1 MPSTF
6 LGLNTS
12 YTGLVASNASLNTTA
27 NNIANIET
35 PGYSRQQVN
44 QTAAEAMQFFATYG
58 CVGAGVDILGAERV
72 RDVFYDEKYWVN
84 NAKLGEV
91 DKKWYYSNIIQ
102 EYLRDQRGTNA
113 VKGFVQIFEEYQNTL
128 LTLKTATDQKNHAL
142 DFIGSAGKLCE
153 YFQIMYNNF
162 QKMQTDV
169 NDEIKIKTDK
179 INSLSQQI
187 ASLNKQ
193 INIVEVN
200 GLAKAN
206 DLRDK
211 RDLLIDELSAITD
224 VKCEE
229 TEILDQQGRFTG
241 MHDYSVRICGGQ
253 SLVSGYGYRQLEC
266 VPRATWQKVNQNDA
280 NGLYDVRWTDT
291 KEDLGVCAKNTGGE
305 LKGLFEIR
313 DGNNYEAF
321 SGRVTAVDTMKQS
334 VTVRVTDDYLASMS
348 KSTLPLTDGRI
359 MLGGEYYYYKDYDFK
374 LDDDGNCYYTFNLSQ
389 DRSRNPAGPTKD
401 LIKQS
406 ASVGQKV
413 NYQGIPYYLEQM
425 NEWVRDYAYKFNTYY
440 SVEGSTDCNEDLL
453 PEGSIFY
460 TGENATKGGQYAMDV
475 KIGAKEYNSGS
486 QTGYYN
492 LTAGNFEVLQQLQDD
507 PSKMGTHTVETDGK
521 AKYDVID
528 NVHDLG
534 RNKDK
539 MTFRGCSA
547 QEYLECMLG
556 DSALNAESAY
566 SFQNLY
572 ENIKES
578 IANNRYSISGVD
590 EDEEGANMI
599 KFQNAYNLA
608 SKMISVLS
616 ECYDRLINAT
626 GV

>member
-27 NNIANIET
+27 NNIANVET
-35 PGYSRQQVN
+35 KGYSRQQVN

-72 RDVFYDEKYWVN
+72 RDIFYDEKYWTN
-84 NAKLGEV
+84 NSKLGEA
-91 DKKWYYSNIIQ
+91 DKKQYYCAIIE
-102 EYLRDQRGTNA
+102 EYLKDERGTNET
-113 VKGFVQIFEEYQNTL
+113 KGFTTIFSEYHNTMA
-128 LTLKTATDQKNHAL
+128 TLKTSTDQKNHAL

-153 YFQIMYNNF
+153 YFRIMYNNF

-169 NDEIKIKTDK
+169 NDEIKIKTDQ
-179 INSLSQQI
+179 INSLATQI

-193 INIVEVN
+193 INTIEVN

-211 RDLLIDELSAITD
+211 RDLLIDQLSAVVD

-229 TEILDQQGRFTG
+229 TEVLDENGRFTG
-241 MHDYSVRICGGQ
+241 LHDYSVKICGGQ
-253 SLVSGYGYRQLEC
+253 PLVTGYNYRQLEC
-266 VPRATWQKVNQNDA
+266 VPRQSWQKVNQNDA
-280 NGLYDVRWTDT
+280 EGLYDIRWTDT
-291 KEDLGVCAKNTGGE
+291 EEELGVCAKNTGGE

-321 SGRVTAVDTMKQS
+321 SGRVTEVNKANRS
-334 VTVRVTDDYLASMS
+334 VTVQVTSDYLKSMS
-348 KSTLPLTDGRI
+348 KSTIPLTDGRI
-359 MLGGEYYYYKDYDFK
+359 KLGGEYYYYTDYDFQI
-374 LDDDGNCYYTFNLSQ
+374 DDNGDCFYTFNLSDDKSKNRQ
-389 DRSRNPAGPTKD
+389 APTND
-401 LIKQS
+401 LVRQS
-406 ASVGQKV
+406 ASIGEKV

-425 NEWVRDYAYKFNTYY
+425 NEWVRDYAYNFNRYY
-440 SVEGSTDCNEDLL
+440 DIPGATNCNEELA
-453 PEGSIFY
+453 EGGIFY
-460 TGENATKGGQYAMDV
+460 TGTNSLDGTQYAMDV
-475 KIGAKEYNSGS
+475 IVGAKEYNSAS

-492 LTAGNFEVLQQLQDD
+492 ITAGNFSVLKELEDD
-507 PSKMGTHTVETDGK
+507 PGKLATHTVETDGK
-521 AKYDVID
+521 AKYDIVDNLID
-528 NVHDLG
+528 LST
-534 RNKDK
+534 NKDK
-539 MTFRGCSA
+539 MKFRGCSA
-547 QEYLECMLG
+547 QEFLECLLG
-556 DSALNAESAY
+556 DSGLNAESAN
-566 SFQNLY
+566 SFQNIY

-578 IANNRYSISGVD
+578 IANHRYSISGVD
-590 EDEEGANMI
+590 EDEEAANMI

-608 SKMISVLS
+608 SKMISVLN

>member
-27 NNIANIET
+27 NNIANVQT
-35 PGYSRQQVN
+35 NGYSRQQVN

-58 CVGAGVDILGAERV
+58 CVGAGVDTLGAERV
-72 RDVFYDEKYWVN
+72 RDIYYDEKYWSN
-84 NAKLGEV
+84 NSKLGEM
-91 DKKWYYSNIIQ
+91 DKKWYYSNVIQ
-102 EYLRDQRGTNA
+102 EYLKDQRGTNA
-113 VKGFVQIFEEYQNTL
+113 TKGFATIFGEYQNTL
-128 LTLKTATDQKNHAL
+128 LTLQTAADQKNHAL
-142 DFIGSAGKLCE
+142 NFIGSAGNLCQ
-153 YFQIMYNNF
+153 YFRIMYNNF

-169 NDEIKIKTDK
+169 NDEIKIKTNK

-193 INIVEVN
+193 INTVEVN

-229 TEILDQQGRFTG
+229 TEVLDEQGRFTG
-241 MHDYSVRICGGQ
+241 LHDYSVKICGGQ
-253 SLVSGYGYRQLEC
+253 SLVSGYHYRQLEC

-280 NGLYDVRWTDT
+280 EGLFDIRWVDT

-321 SGRVTAVDTMKQS
+321 SGRVTAVDTLENS
-334 VTVRVTDDYLASMS
+334 VTVRVTDDYLKSMS

-359 MLGGEYYYYKDYDFK
+359 MLGGEYYYYTDYEFS
-374 LDDDGNCYYTFNLSQ
+374 LDENGECYYTFNLSE
-389 DRSRNPAGPTKD
+389 DRSRNPSVLTKD
-401 LIKQS
+401 LVKQS

-413 NYQGIPYYLEQM
+413 NYQGIPYYMEQM
-425 NEWVRDYAYKFNTYY
+425 NEWVRDYAYQFNKYY
-440 SVEGSTDCNEDLL
+440 GVEGATNVNEELL

-460 TGENATKGGQYAMDV
+460 TGEDAVNGGQYSMDV
-475 KIGAKEYNSGS
+475 KIDEKEYKTGS
-486 QTGYYN
+486 QTGYFN
-492 LTAGNFEVLQQLQDD
+492 LTAGNFNVLQELQDD
-507 PSKMGTHTVETDGK
+507 PSSMGTHTVEKDGV
-521 AKYDVID
+521 AKYDII
-528 NVHDLG
+528 NELHDVG
-534 RNKDK
+534 TNKEK

-556 DSALNAESAY
+556 DSGLNAQSAY

-608 SKMISVLS
+608 SKMISVLN

>member
-35 PGYSRQQVN
+35 KGYSRQQVN

-72 RDVFYDEKYWVN
+72 RDIFYDEKYWLN
-84 NAKLGEV
+84 NSKLGEM
-91 DKKWYYSNIIQ
+91 DKKWYYSNVIQ
-102 EYLRDQRGTNA
+102 EYLKDQRGTNE
-113 VKGFVQIFEEYQNTL
+113 VKGFSSIFEEYQNTL
-128 LTLKTATDQKNHAL
+128 LTLATAADQKNHAL

-153 YFQIMYNNF
+153 YFRIVYNNF

-169 NDEIKIKTDK
+169 NDEIKIKADQ

-193 INIVEVN
+193 INTIEVN

-229 TEILDQQGRFTG
+229 TEVLDEQGRFTG
-241 MHDYSVRICGGQ
+241 LHNYNVRICGGQ
-253 SLVSGYGYRQLEC
+253 SLVSGYQYRQLEC

-280 NGLYDVRWTDT
+280 EGLYDICWTDT

-321 SGRVTAVDTMKQS
+321 TGRVTAVDTLNKS
-334 VTVRVTDDYLASMS
+334 VTIRVTDDYLKSMS

-359 MLGGEYYYYKDYDFK
+359 KLGGEYYYYTDYEFK
-374 LDDDGNCYYTFNLSQ
+374 LDEDGECYYTFNLSQ
-389 DRSRNPAGPTKD
+389 DKSRNPSWPTKD
-401 LIKQS
+401 LVRQS
-406 ASVGQKV
+406 ASIGQKV
-413 NYQGIPYYLEQM
+413 NYQGLPYYMEQM
-425 NEWVRDYAYKFNTYY
+425 NEWVRDYAYNFNRLY
-440 SVEGSTDCNEDLL
+440 SVEGSTNWNEDLI
-453 PEGSIFY
+453 PDGSIFY
-460 TGENATKGGQYAMDV
+460 TGADSVNGGQYAMDV
-475 KIGAKEYNSGS
+475 KIGETEYKTGS

-492 LTAGNFEVLQQLQDD
+492 LTAGNFNVSQELQDD

-521 AKYDVID
+521 AKYDIIT
-528 NVHDLG
+528 NLHDLG
-534 RNKDK
+534 SNKDK

-547 QEYLECMLG
+547 REYLECLLG
-556 DSALNAESAY
+556 DSGLNAESAY

-608 SKMISVLS
+608 SKMISVLN

>member
-35 PGYSRQQVN
+35 KGYSRQQVN
-44 QTAAEAMQFFATYG
+44 QTAAEAMQFFSTYG
-58 CVGAGVDILGAERV
+58 CVGAGVDILGAERI
-72 RDVFYDEKYWVN
+72 RDIFYDEKYWTN
-84 NAKLGEV
+84 SSKLGEA
-91 DKKWYYSNIIQ
+91 DKKQYYCAIIE
-102 EYLRDQRGTNA
+102 EYLKDQRGTNE
-113 VKGFVQIFEEYQNTL
+113 VKGFTSIFTEYQNMMSS
-128 LTLKTATDQKNHAL
+128 LKTNADQKNHAL
-142 DFIGSAGKLCE
+142 DFIGAAGKLCE
-153 YFQIMYNNF
+153 YFNIMYNNF

-169 NDEIKIKTDK
+169 NDEIKIKTDQ
-179 INSLSQQI
+179 INSLAQQI

-193 INIVEVN
+193 INTIEVN
-200 GLAKAN
+200 GLALAN

-211 RDLLIDELSAITD
+211 RDLLIDELSAVTD
-224 VKCEE
+224 VQCEE
-229 TEILDQQGRFTG
+229 KEILDAHGRFTG
-241 MHDYSVRICGGQ
+241 LHDYSVKICGGQ
-253 SLVSGYGYRQLEC
+253 SLVSGYNYRQLEC

-280 NGLYDVRWTDT
+280 EGLYDVRWTDT

-305 LKGLFEIR
+305 LKGLFEVR

-321 SGRVTAVDTMKQS
+321 SGKVTAVNNMEKS
-334 VTVRVTDDYLASMS
+334 VTVRVTDDYLKSIS

-359 MLGGEYYYYKDYDFK
+359 KLGGEYYYYTDYDFRI
-374 LDDDGNCYYTFNLSQ
+374 DDSGECYYTFNLSE
-389 DRSRNPAGPTKD
+389 DRSKNPSVLTKD
-401 LIKQS
+401 LINQS
-406 ASVGQKV
+406 ASVGEKV

-425 NEWVRDYAYKFNTYY
+425 NEWVRDYAYNFNRLYDVPGATNYKEEL
-440 SVEGSTDCNEDLL
+440 VEG
-453 PEGSIFY
+453 GIMY
-460 TGENATKGGQYAMDV
+460 TGTDDLSGKQYAMDV
-475 KIGAKEYNSGS
+475 KIGATEYNSIS
-486 QTGYYN
+486 QTGYFN
-492 LTAGNFEVLQQLQDD
+492 ITAGNFNVFEEIEKD
-507 PSKMGTHTVETDGK
+507 PAKLVTHTVEKDGL

-528 NVHDLG
+528 NLHDLG
-534 RNKDK
+534 SNKDK

-547 QEYLECMLG
+547 QEFLECLLG
-556 DSALNAESAY
+556 DSGLNAESAN

-578 IANNRYSISGVD
+578 IANHRFSISGVD

-608 SKMISVLS
+608 SKMISVLN

>member
-27 NNIANIET
+27 NNIANVQT
-35 PGYSRQQVN
+35 KGYSRQQVN

-72 RDVFYDEKYWVN
+72 RDIFYDEKYWTN
-84 NAKLGEV
+84 NAKLGEM
-91 DKKWYYSNIIQ
+91 DKKWYYSNVIQ
-102 EYLRDQRGTNA
+102 EYLKDQRGTNET
-113 VKGFVQIFEEYQNTL
+113 KGFATIFGEYQNTL
-128 LTLKTATDQKNHAL
+128 LTLQTATDQKNHAL
-142 DFIGSAGKLCE
+142 DFIGSAGNLCK
-153 YFQIMYNNF
+153 YFRIMYNNF
-162 QKMQTDV
+162 QNMQKDV
-169 NDEIKIKTDK
+169 NDEIKIKIDK
-179 INSLSQQI
+179 VNSLSQQI

-193 INIVEVN
+193 INTVEVN

-229 TEILDQQGRFTG
+229 TEILDEQGRFTG
-241 MHDYSVRICGGQ
+241 MHDYSVKICGGQ
-253 SLVSGYGYRQLEC
+253 PLVTGYHYRQLEC
-266 VPRATWQKVNQNDA
+266 VPRATWQKVNHNDTD
-280 NGLYDVRWTDT
+280 GLYDVRWVDT
-291 KEDLGVCAKNTGGE
+291 QEDLGVCAKNTGGE
-305 LKGLFEIR
+305 LKGLFEMR

-321 SGRVTAVDTMKQS
+321 SGKVTSVDTEKNS
-334 VTVRVTDDYLASMS
+334 VTVRVTDDYLKSMS
-348 KSTLPLTDGRI
+348 KSTLPVTDGRI
-359 MLGGEYYYYKDYDFK
+359 MLGGEYYYYDDYEFQLTDNG
-374 LDDDGNCYYTFNLSQ
+374 DCYYTFNLSE
-389 DRSRNPAGPTKD
+389 STLRNPVGPTKD
-401 LIKQS
+401 LVKQS

-425 NEWVRDYAYKFNTYY
+425 NEWVRDYAYKFNLYY
-440 SVEGSTDCNEDLL
+440 DVEGATNVNEDLL
-453 PEGSIFY
+453 ERGSIFY
-460 TGENATKGGQYAMDV
+460 TGDNDVNGGQYKMDV
-475 KIGAKEYNSGS
+475 KIDATNYKTGS

-492 LTAGNFEVLQQLQDD
+492 LTAGNFNVLQELQDD
-507 PSKMGTHTVETDGK
+507 PSKMGTHTVEKDGV
-521 AKYDVID
+521 AKYDIVKEL
-528 NVHDLG
+528 HDVG
-534 RNKDK
+534 VNKEK

-547 QEYLECMLG
+547 QEYLECLLG
-556 DSALNAESAY
+556 DSGLNAESAY

-608 SKMISVLS
+608 SKMISVLN